1 MRKLITAFNAY
12 KPQTEVIKDT
22 ELGVLGVQEHNMTR
36 DEEKDAVRMAK
47 LRGFTLTMSFGR
59 ADAPESERGGVF
71 LLTKD
76 AIVTHRSVKYKEEG
90 LVRCEVTWGT
100 KTLDVAVVYAP
111 SNPLKRVDFFNSL
124 KNKIEKTTLVGG
136 DFNTVGD
143 VTLDVASRNP
153 LAYPNIGGALLSQIM
168 GDKGL
173 VDERREQLGSEVE
186 YTRKGNTTNGVTST
200 RLDR

>member
-1 MRKLITAFNAY
+1 M
-12 KPQTEVIKDT
+12 
-22 ELGVLGVQEHNMTR
+22 
-36 DEEKDAVRMAK
+36 
-47 LRGFTLTMSFGR
+47 
-59 ADAPESERGGVF
+59 ESAHQNEGCQRQ
-71 LLTKD
+71 
-76 AIVTHRSVKYKEEG
+76 RSVPASS
-90 LVRCEVTWGT
+90 GT
-100 KTLDVAVVYAP
+100 CIVDSDEWENHHGYACHLYAP
-111 SNPLKRVDFFNSL
+111 STPLKRVDFFNSL
-124 KNKIEKTTLVGG
+124 RNKIEKTTLVGG

-168 GDKGL
+168 SDKGL